1 MNNNE
6 FTKGTVQFHQKNDT
20 TNKIMYYLLD
30 DTLNYPYNNEQ
41 YDCDEHSDL
50 LKKCKKQSN
59 NENRR

>member
-20 TNKIMYYLLD
+20 TNEIMYYLLD
-30 DTLNYPYNNEQ
+30 DTLNYPYNNKQ

-50 LKKCKKQSN
+50 FKKCK
-59 NENRR
+59 